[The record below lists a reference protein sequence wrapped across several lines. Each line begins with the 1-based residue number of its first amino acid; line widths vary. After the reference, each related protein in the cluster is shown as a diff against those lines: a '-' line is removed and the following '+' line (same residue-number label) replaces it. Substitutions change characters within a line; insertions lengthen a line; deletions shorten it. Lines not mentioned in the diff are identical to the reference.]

1 MGACCGK
8 TDAGTSAIDSKMR
21 EAKIADSKIKKL
33 LLLGAGGS
41 GKSTFFKQL
50 RILHGKGIPEKE
62 VDDVYKEIV
71 KSNVIQGMKAVL
83 DAFTELQADPAYYVK
98 YFKDLIDEAK
108 TDMIPGLKFLNEDEQ
123 VSQMDRID
131 NCKTYLYSQS
141 LEDEFDKKRDEIEK
155 VIKFL
160 WSNKVILEVW
170 NHRAKFQIQDS
181 AEKFFKDI
189 SAICAPTYMPTEQ
202 HVLLARIRTTG
213 IVEQEF
219 TIKKNRFQV
228 FDVGGQRNE
237 RKKWIHCFEDVTGVL
252 FLASLSAY
260 DQNLYEDDQTNR
272 MSEALELF
280 GQICNSRWFKDTAM
294 ILFLNKR
301 DLFEKKIKKTPITVC
316 FPKFTDEVS
325 QGHKLVHNEFECKE
339 YIKRQFLALNKRS
352 PQTQSNQKNKSN
364 DQDLFCHY
372 TCAIDRTLVQK
383 VFRDV
388 QNVIIHANLRRA
400 ALI

>member
-8 TDAGTSAIDSKMR
+8 SDAGTSAIDSKMR

-50 RILHGKGIPEKE
+50 RIIHGNGIPQKE
-62 VDDVYKEIV
+62 VSNVYKEIV
-71 KSNVIQGMKAVL
+71 QSNVITGMKNVL
-83 DAFTELQADPAYYVK
+83 DALTELTTDPALHAK
-98 YFKDLIDEAK
+98 YFATLITEAK
-108 TDMIPGLKFLNEDEQ
+108 ETKTAGFKFLNEDEQ
-123 VSQMDRID
+123 VTEMDRIE
-131 NCKTYLYSQS
+131 NCKVYLRGQG
-141 LEDEFDKKRDEIEK
+141 LEDAFDEKKHEIAKVIEFLWKHK
-155 VIKFL
+155 VIK
-160 WSNKVILEVW
+160 KVWE
-170 NHRAKFQIQDS
+170 HRAKFQIQDS
-181 AEKFFKDI
+181 AASFFDEI
-189 SAICAPTYMPTEQ
+189 SRICTAGYMPTDQ

-219 TIKKNRFQV
+219 TVKKNRFQV

-237 RKKWIHCFEDVTGVL
+237 RKKWIHCFEDVTGVI

-260 DQNLYEDDQTNR
+260 DQTLYEDDQTNR
-272 MSEALELF
+272 MTEALELF

-301 DLFEKKIKKTPITVC
+301 DLFEEKIKKTPITVC
-316 FPKFTDEVS
+316 FPKFIEEVGS
-325 QGHKLVHNEFECKE
+325 KMVHDEFECKE

-352 PQTQSNQKNKSN
+352 PQNHSNQKN